1 MLRPAPRD
9 LVLDHPQSPEFT
21 NARELFLRQ
30 DKGIRAR
37 GHYGD
42 GKKEAVEKTG
52 IKLLDSAIDK
62 QSTPPQ
68 RPPYPWQP
76 PSLPRPKP
84 WGYRYDPPCVC
95 ILSLQLHTYT
105 GVVSPDPW
113 SSEGSSCFTPVPW
126 RHHVPTVVL
135 QEEEEEDGRAMFQ
148 PVGEAATGSSA
159 ECRSPWKH
167 G

>member
-62 QSTPPQ
+62 QSTPP
-68 RPPYPWQP
+68 
-76 PSLPRPKP
+76 PSGHLTHGSRHLFRVPSH
-84 WGYRYDPPCVC
+84 GV
-95 ILSLQLHTYT
+95 T
-105 GVVSPDPW
+105 GMI
-113 SSEGSSCFTPVPW
+113 
-126 RHHVPTVVL
+126 HHVC
-135 QEEEEEDGRAMFQ
+135 A
-148 PVGEAATGSSA
+148 S
-159 ECRSPWKH
+159 
-167 G
+167 